1 MRINITAPVNRCPSF
16 TDISQLL
23 LPQPL
28 PPTALRRMARALAP
42 DVPLGAN
49 KGQNT
54 LAMALT
60 LTVSASLLLVALVI
74 SIYMQRRK
82 RTQQTDTVAIL
93 EGMPGFME
101 QGV

>member
-1 MRINITAPVNRCPSF
+1 MRINITAPINRCPSF

-28 PPTALRRMARALAP
+28 PPPALHPKERALAP

-54 LAMALT
+54 LAMGLT
-60 LTVSASLLLVALVI
+60 LSVSLLVVALVI
-74 SIYMQRRK
+74 GMYVRSRK

-93 EGMPGFME
+93 EAMPGFME
-101 QGV
+101 Q